1 MPGAEVD
8 VSSRLVSDLLE
19 SQRPDLAGLAVVPIG
34 FGWDNFS
41 FLVGDDLVARL
52 PRREAAVRLVEN
64 EVRWLP
70 EIASRLPLPVPTPVF
85 LGEPGPG
92 YPWRWTLVPW
102 IPGDR
107 VSREVA
113 LETRSGAIDLG
124 TFLRALHE
132 PAPAEAPQNP
142 FRGIPLMERDG
153 ATRER
158 IGALTMYLDP
168 ATVLSVWE
176 AALEVQGHDGQ
187 AVWIHGDLHPAN
199 LLSVDGR
206 LSGVIDFGDLAS
218 GDPATDL
225 AVAWMLFG
233 REDRE
238 VFRQEYGGV
247 TRSTWDR
254 ARGWALSLA
263 VAILAN
269 SADNAEM
276 EAIGRVTLERVL
288 ADVGPSPTS

>member
-1 MPGAEVD
+1 MPGAEVE

-19 SQRPDLAGLAVVPIG
+19 AQRPDLAGLAVVPIG

-52 PRREAAVRLVEN
+52 PRREAAVELVDN

-85 LGEPGPG
+85 VGEPGLG

-107 VSREVA
+107 VSRAEDF
-113 LETRSGAIDLG
+113 ETGSGATDLG
-124 TFLRALHE
+124 AFLRALHE
-132 PAPAEAPQNP
+132 PAPAEAPRNP

-168 ATVLSVWE
+168 AVVLSVWE
-176 AALEVQGHDGQ
+176 TALEVQTYDGPPG
-187 AVWIHGDLHPAN
+187 WIHGDLHPAN

-233 REDRE
+233 TEERQLFRE
-238 VFRQEYGGV
+238 EYGGV
-247 TRSTWDR
+247 TTSTWDR

-263 VAILAN
+263 VAVLAN

-276 EAIGRVTLERVL
+276 EAIGRITLERVF
-288 ADVGPSPTS
+288 ADR

>member
-1 MPGAEVD
+1 MPGAEIE

-19 SQRPDLAGLAVVPIG
+19 TQRPDLTGLAVAPIG

-52 PRREAAVRLVEN
+52 PRREAAVQLVDN

-70 EIASRLPLPVPTPVF
+70 EIASRLTLPVPTPVF
-85 LGEPGPG
+85 VGEPGLG

-107 VSREVA
+107 VSRAEDF
-113 LETRSGAIDLG
+113 ETRSGATDLG
-124 TFLRALHE
+124 AFLRALHE
-132 PAPAEAPQNP
+132 PAPVEAPRNP

-168 ATVLSVWE
+168 AVVLSVWE
-176 AALEVQGHDGQ
+176 AALEVQTDDGPP
-187 AVWIHGDLHPAN
+187 VWIHGDLHPAN

-206 LSGVIDFGDLAS
+206 LSGVIDFGDVAS

-233 REDRE
+233 TEDRQL
-238 VFRQEYGGV
+238 FRQEYGGV
-247 TRSTWDR
+247 TTSTWDR
-254 ARGWALSLA
+254 ARGWAISLA
-263 VAILAN
+263 VAVLAN
-269 SADNAEM
+269 SADNPEM

-288 ADVGPSPTS
+288 ADC

>member
-1 MPGAEVD
+1 MPGAEIE
-8 VSSRLVSDLLE
+8 VSSRLVSALLE
-19 SQRPDLAGLAVVPIG
+19 AQRPDLAGLAVAPIG

-52 PRREAAVRLVEN
+52 PRRGAAVRLVDN

-70 EIASRLPLPVPTPVF
+70 KIAGRLPLPVPTPVF
-85 LGEPGPG
+85 VGEPGPG

-102 IPGDR
+102 ISGDR
-107 VSREVA
+107 VSRA
-113 LETRSGAIDLG
+113 GDFETRSGATDLG
-124 TFLRALHE
+124 AFLRALHE
-132 PAPAEAPQNP
+132 PAPAEAPRNP
-142 FRGIPLMERDG
+142 VRGIPLMGRDG
-153 ATRER
+153 ITRER
-158 IGALTMYLDP
+158 IAALTTHLDP
-168 ATVLSVWE
+168 AVVLSEWE
-176 AALEVQGHDGQ
+176 AALEVQTYDGPPM
-187 AVWIHGDLHPAN
+187 WIHGDLHPAN

-233 REDRE
+233 TEGREL
-238 VFRQEYGGV
+238 FRREYGGV
-247 TRSTWDR
+247 TRPTWSR

-263 VAILAN
+263 VAILAT

-288 ADVGPSPTS
+288 ADR